1 MQLHPYQRRVVDD
14 LTKFLLDRTY
24 IGDAAT
30 TFNKFWSER
39 IGPYSPLSGT
49 GMRPYQDNVPGVPHL
64 CVKVPTAGGKT
75 FIAVNALKAIYD
87 AAPADMPRVVLW
99 LVPWSNL
106 LQQTA
111 RNLSTPGH
119 PYNQR
124 LNLLFQNRVVVLE
137 KDALLQGTGF
147 SPVAVRDQ
155 LSIVVMSF
163 ASLRARRKEDRKV
176 YQENGQLAQWADAFD
191 DDAHQL
197 KDHDPTAAIN
207 VIRHLQPVVVVDES
221 HNAESDLSV
230 EMLRTVNPSFILDLT
245 ATPKENSNI
254 ISMVPALELKK
265 EHMVKLPVIV
275 HNLHD
280 KTEVVQNALDLRNK
294 LQTLADAQHK
304 AGGRYIR
311 PIVLFQAQPRTGEE
325 NTTFEKLKAQL
336 LKLKIPE
343 AQIKIKTADKDELKG
358 VDLADEK
365 CPVRYIITVNALKE
379 GWDCPF
385 AYILA
390 SLADKSS
397 EVDVTQILGR
407 VLRLPYVTRH
417 QHELLNMS
425 YVLTASNKFM
435 ATCDSVVKALQG
447 SGFSENDYRAKD
459 LSQDPIAP
467 AAGQQGAL
475 PLDDGTEDIDTGRVT
490 FDPEGTSA
498 PPPNSKV
505 EEIAAAAAAK
515 GAEMNE
521 QLAAALSS
529 DVDPII
535 SEMAGKVKSYA
546 MREEHAKAARK
557 LKLPQFVVKV
567 PGSLFTGEGENWQP
581 LSQELLL
588 DAFDLA
594 KEDTKI
600 DFDAVDPELA
610 SIDVTTSGRN
620 PLVIKRMTSDMLQD
634 PQVQYIL
641 SKPHDA
647 QLGDVAHMLM
657 KLVGGVPP
665 IADPHLV
672 AYIKRVMA
680 DWDSERMHDA
690 ILNKHRYAGLI
701 KRKVRT
707 LADEHAEAEFI
718 KKLQIGSIS
727 TEPRWSFPK
736 TLVPG
741 ETSAPIAGSLYEA
754 EGSMGEF
761 EARVISQLA
770 ALPNIAW
777 WHRNLSRGKGFSLNG
792 FMNSHYPDFI
802 LCTKGDKI
810 LLVESKGDDRDNSDS
825 EAKARLGKEWQQ
837 LCGTNYRYFMV
848 FDKRTMDGAVTLAQ
862 AKKWISE
869 L

>member
-1 MQLHPYQRRVVDD
+1 MELKPYQRRVIDD
-14 LTKFLLDRTY
+14 LSTFVLRRMHL
-24 IGDAAT
+24 GDAAI
-30 TFNKFWSER
+30 TFNKIWSEKV
-39 IGPYSPLSGT
+39 GAYNPLT
-49 GMRPYQDNVPGVPHL
+49 QMGMRPYQDNVPGVPHL

-75 FIAVNALKAIYD
+75 FIAINALKAIYD
-87 AAPADMPRVVLW
+87 SAPVSMPRMVLW

-106 LQQTA
+106 LQQTV
-111 RNLSTPGH
+111 RNLGLPGH

-147 SPVAVRDQ
+147 NPVAVRDQ
-155 LSIVVMSF
+155 LTIVVMSF

-207 VIRHLQPVVVVDES
+207 VIRHLQPVVVLDES

-230 EMLRTVNPSFILDLT
+230 EMLRAVNPSFILDLT

-280 KTEVVQNALDLRNK
+280 KNEVVQNALDLQAK
-294 LQTLADAQHK
+294 LESLAKVQHK

-311 PIVLFQAQPRTGEE
+311 PIVLFQAQPRTGED

-358 VDLADEK
+358 VDLLDPK

-407 VLRLPYVTRH
+407 VLRLPYVTSH
-417 QHELLNMS
+417 QHDLLNMS

-435 ATCDSVVKALQG
+435 ATCQSVVKALQQ

-459 LSQDPIAP
+459 LSQEPVAQP
-467 AAGQQGAL
+467 TGTQGAL
-475 PLDDGTEDIDTGRVT
+475 ALDDDTDDIDPTRVT
-490 FDPEGTSA
+490 YNPEGTAA

-505 EEIAAAAAAK
+505 EEIAAAATAQGAALK
-515 GAEMNE
+515 EQIAAAGAEGE
-521 QLAAALSS
+521 
-529 DVDPII
+529 DPILT
-535 SEMAGKVKSYA
+535 EMAGKVKSYP

-567 PGSLFTGEGENWQP
+567 PGSMFTGTEDNWQP

-610 SIDVTTSGRN
+610 SIDVTTSGQN
-620 PLVIKRMTSDMLQD
+620 PLKIERVTSDMLKD

-641 SKPHDA
+641 SRPHDA
-647 QLGDVAHMLM
+647 QLGDVAHGLM

-680 DWDSERMHDA
+680 DWDGERVRDA
-690 ILNKHRYAGLI
+690 IVNKHRYAGLI
-701 KRKVRT
+701 KRKVRS
-707 LADEHAEAEFI
+707 LADEHAEEQFK
-718 KKLQIGSIS
+718 KKLQLSTIS

-736 TLVPG
+736 SLVPG
-741 ETSAPIAGSLYEA
+741 ETAVPIAGSLYEA
-754 EGSMGEF
+754 EGAIGEF

-802 LCTKGDKI
+802 LCTKGGKI
-810 LLVESKGDDRDNSDS
+810 LLVESKGEHLINPESA
-825 EAKARLGKEWQQ
+825 AKVRLGKEWQQ
-837 LCGTNYRYFMV
+837 LCGADFRYFMV
-848 FDKRTMDGAVTLAQ
+848 FDKLRVDGAYTLIE
-862 AKKWISE
+862 AKKLIGE

>member
-1 MQLHPYQRRVVDD
+1 MELKPYQQRVIDD
-14 LTKFLLDRTY
+14 LDKFMLKRMHLHDP
-24 IGDAAT
+24 AVA
-30 TFNKFWSER
+30 FNRIWTER
-39 IGPYSPLSGT
+39 IGPYNPLTRT

-75 FIAVNALKAIYD
+75 FIAVNALKTIYNS
-87 AAPADMPRVVLW
+87 APPSVLRVVLW

-106 LQQTA
+106 LQQTV
-111 RNLSTPGH
+111 RNLSNPGH
-119 PYNQR
+119 PYRQR
-124 LNLLFQNRVVVLE
+124 LNLLFQNRVAVLE

-147 SPVAVRDQ
+147 NPVAVRDQ
-155 LSIVVMSF
+155 LTIIVMSF

-176 YQENGQLAQWADAFD
+176 FQENGQLAQWADVFD

-197 KDHDPTAAIN
+197 KDHEPTAAIN
-207 VIRHLQPVVVVDES
+207 VIRHLTPVVVLDES
-221 HNAESDLSV
+221 HNAESELSV
-230 EMLRTVNPSFILDLT
+230 DMLRSVNPAFILDLT

-280 KTEVVQNALDLRNK
+280 KNEVVQNALDLQAK
-294 LQTLADAQHK
+294 LEALAKEQHK

-311 PIVLFQAQPRTGEE
+311 PIVLFQAQPRTGED

-343 AQIKIKTADKDELKG
+343 ERIKIKTADKDELKG
-358 VDLADEK
+358 VDLMDPK

-397 EVDVTQILGR
+397 AVDVEQILGR
-407 VLRLPYVTRH
+407 VLRLPYVTSH
-417 QHELLNMS
+417 QHDLLNMS

-435 ATCDSVVKALQG
+435 ATCDSVVKALQS

-459 LSQDPIAP
+459 LSLEAVPQP
-467 AAGQQGAL
+467 AGTQGAL
-475 PLDDGTEDIDTGRVT
+475 PLDEGSDEIDPNRVT
-490 FDPEGTSA
+490 YNPDGAVGPA
-498 PPPNSKV
+498 PGSKV
-505 EEIAAAAAAK
+505 EEIAAAASAKSAEMAAHIAAA
-515 GAEMNE
+515 GAEGE
-521 QLAAALSS
+521 
-529 DVDPII
+529 DPILNDTI
-535 SEMAGKVKSYA
+535 VKVKSYPL
-546 MREEHAKAARK
+546 REEHAKTARK

-567 PGSLFTGEGENWQP
+567 PGSLFTGADESWQP

-588 DAFDLA
+588 EGFDLA

-600 DFDAVDPELA
+600 DFDAVDPEMA
-610 SIDVTTSGRN
+610 TIDVTTTGKN
-620 PLVIKRMTSDMLQD
+620 PLEITLVTSDMLKD

-641 SKPHDA
+641 SKPHEGQVA
-647 QLGDVAHMLM
+647 DVAHGLM
-657 KLVGGVPP
+657 HLVGGVPP
-665 IADPHLV
+665 IADQHLV

-680 DWDSERMHDA
+680 DWDSDQVRDA
-690 ILNKHRYAGLI
+690 LANKHKYASLI
-701 KRKVRT
+701 KRKVRG
-707 LADEHAEAEFI
+707 LADEHAEGQFK
-718 KKLQIGSIS
+718 KKLQLGTIS
-727 TEPRWSFPK
+727 TQPTWSFIK

-741 ETSAPIAGSLYEA
+741 ETAPPLAKSLYET

-761 EARVISQLA
+761 EAKVVSQLA
-770 ALPNIAW
+770 QLPNIAW
-777 WHRNLSRGKGFSLNG
+777 WHRNLSRGKGFALNG

-802 LCTKGDKI
+802 LYTTSGKI
-810 LLVESKGDDRDNSDS
+810 LLVEAKGEHLVNPDS

-837 LCGTNYRYFMV
+837 LCGTGFRYFMV
-848 FDKRTMDGAVTLAQ
+848 FDKAQVDGAYTLAE
-862 AKKWISE
+862 AKKLIGE